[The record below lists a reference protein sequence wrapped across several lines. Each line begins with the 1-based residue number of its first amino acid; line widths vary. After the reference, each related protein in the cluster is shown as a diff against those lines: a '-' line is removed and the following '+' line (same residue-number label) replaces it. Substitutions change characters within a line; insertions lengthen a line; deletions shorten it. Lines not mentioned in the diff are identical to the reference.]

1 MFLFSCRDGHANNRQ
16 VMLFLEVAVH
26 SYFTVLMF
34 GKHQK
39 TYGKTFMV
47 QFVCNKAAS
56 YSPTTLLRAN
66 SNTGALLFRTF
77 SVIFGTAFL
86 KNTYLVSIFTFVDS
100 TQRYTEKKSLVS
112 FNILFFNFSLWIRAV
127 YPTST
132 VFSNNKSKLY
142 FALRYQENILSEWDG
157 LLLQKRMY

>member
-1 MFLFSCRDGHANNRQ
+1 MLFLLFYFLTWRTFLKYFCFLDISRSNENGWRMFLFSCRDGHANNRQ

-34 GKHQK
+34 GKHWK

-47 QFVCNKAAS
+47 KFVCNKAAS

-100 TQRYTEKKSLVS
+100 T
-112 FNILFFNFSLWIRAV
+112 
-127 YPTST
+127 
-132 VFSNNKSKLY
+132 
-142 FALRYQENILSEWDG
+142 
-157 LLLQKRMY
+157 